1 MNRFPLPLVPWEEF
15 FYYKHRPSHPAT
27 FFAFFEFSQPLQR
40 DLAEAALRI
49 VCHKHPLMRS
59 VVEPR
64 GSKLFWT
71 KVDPPD
77 FHWCESPV
85 RIDDLDHGNLDIC
98 SEPGLKVWAFAGDPA
113 TATKPRPASILVVI
127 HHVAFDGLGVLQILL
142 DWINEYQQHQRVPAK
157 VTDQEPIAEL
167 PIPPRCRPTLTWAQS
182 LRLLPGQWK
191 SIRASFQLFGRKAIP
206 LAIDKPLT
214 NTAPRKPHII
224 RFQIDAD
231 TTLQLKQYAALQQS
245 SLNSILIR
253 DLLITIDQ
261 WQTTLPQ
268 KPNGTHLRIMI
279 PINERGVEHRHS
291 AACNHCSMINLERTR
306 IEVHNPTEL
315 LASIEQEMG
324 VIQKWKLSL
333 NFWRA
338 LSVFRWLPNGLRRVQ
353 TSEVAATAS
362 LTNLGRLRLTS
373 NVAARAT
380 DPPNSPNPL
389 RLTNF
394 EIAAPLMHGTMAAFA
409 VAYFQN
415 ELKVTVQ
422 YDPHH
427 LTVEQAQQL
436 MDQFQ
441 ATLTGNL
448 SKPNS
453 APKKS
458 MAET

>member
-1 MNRFPLPLVPWEEF
+1 
-15 FYYKHRPSHPAT
+15 
-27 FFAFFEFSQPLQR
+27 
-40 DLAEAALRI
+40 
-49 VCHKHPLMRS
+49 
-59 VVEPR
+59 
-64 GSKLFWT
+64 
-71 KVDPPD
+71 
-77 FHWCESPV
+77 
-85 RIDDLDHGNLDIC
+85 
-98 SEPGLKVWAFAGDPA
+98 
-113 TATKPRPASILVVI
+113 
-127 HHVAFDGLGVLQILL
+127 
-142 DWINEYQQHQRVPAK
+142 
-157 VTDQEPIAEL
+157 
-167 PIPPRCRPTLTWAQS
+167 
-182 LRLLPGQWK
+182 
-191 SIRASFQLFGRKAIP
+191 
-206 LAIDKPLT
+206 
-214 NTAPRKPHII
+214 
-224 RFQIDAD
+224 
-231 TTLQLKQYAALQQS
+231 
-245 SLNSILIR
+245 
-253 DLLITIDQ
+253 
-261 WQTTLPQ
+261 
-268 KPNGTHLRIMI
+268 MI